1 MTTPIA
7 TTESSKH
14 QLVLDFERMANRSF
28 ELCMQALMK
37 VDFYAGL
44 LRRLEAG
51 QSITDELPVVATLS
65 SDVVKQT
72 VQRLKKLAEAAANE
86 AWELPNE
93 FKDSFVTT
101 VQSELPTNELI
112 PQYRVDYVAETKI
125 GQVRVAAKSWR
136 RNVTVE
142 VNGSADAVKAAYG
155 RMIWTG
161 LQGVD

>member
-14 QLVLDFERMANRSF
+14 QLEIDFERMANCSF

-51 QSITDELPVVATLS
+51 QSIAYELPVVATMS
-65 SDVVKQT
+65 PEVVKLT
-72 VQRLKKLAEAAANE
+72 VQRLKKQAELAANE

-93 FKDSFVTT
+93 FKGSFVTT
-101 VQSELPTNELI
+101 VRSMLSEGELI
-112 PQYRVDYVAETKI
+112 PQYDAQYIAETKH
-125 GQVRVAAKSWR
+125 GQVRVTAKNWR
-136 RNVTVE
+136 RNVIVE
-142 VNGSADAVKAAYG
+142 VEGKVDAMTSSYG

-161 LQGVD
+161 LQNK